1 VLDGSEYE
9 EVYALRG
16 DHLEVVARN
25 ANPVG
30 TVSGFA
36 PPGDIHQVRNI
47 GATTAVSLHVYGTDI
62 SRVGSSVRRVYSI
75 PVR

>member
-1 VLDGSEYE
+1 M
-9 EVYALRG
+9 
-16 DHLEVVARN
+16 VARN
-25 ANPVG
+25 ANPAG

-62 SRVGSSVRRVYSI
+62 TRVGSSVRRIYDL